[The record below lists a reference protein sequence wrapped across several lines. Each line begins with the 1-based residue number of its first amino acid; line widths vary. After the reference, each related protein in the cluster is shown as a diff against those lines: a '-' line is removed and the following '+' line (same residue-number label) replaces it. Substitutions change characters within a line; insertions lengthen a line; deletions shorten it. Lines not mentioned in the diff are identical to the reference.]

1 MAQIPLVADGL
12 LQGTT
17 AGAAGLAVGSSAW
30 FAWLADDAVRSFSFR
45 SPSGAYTARKEH
57 RQRGGVYWVAYRTA
71 AGRQHKVYLG
81 KGEELTP
88 ERLAEAAATLA
99 GRIIHA
105 AAGASPGRMDHGA
118 GGLPLLTTKLFVP
131 RPRPD
136 LVPRP
141 RLLTHLD
148 AGLDAGRC
156 SLLSAPAGAG
166 KTSLLAAW
174 LAQLDRPAAWLTLD
188 ERDQDAGQVLR
199 YLVAACQTIAPTC
212 GRGALAWL
220 EAPQPPPLEVVVTE
234 LVNDLAALPAPGVL
248 VLDDYHLV
256 RAPAVHG
263 AVAFLLDHLPPALH
277 LVIASREDPP
287 LPLPRLRARRQL
299 VEVRAADLGFRV
311 EEAAALLASGM
322 GLRLAEPQV
331 AVLVERTE
339 GWAAGLQLAG
349 LALRDRPDPA
359 AFVAAFTGGHRL
371 VADYLLAE
379 VLERQPAS
387 TRRFL
392 LATSVLDRLCAPLC
406 DALLAPDADPPD
418 AAPPTGGDSQG
429 ILEALERAN
438 LFLMPLDDER
448 VWYRYHHLLADALR
462 ARLAREAGAD
472 AAASLHRRAGAWFGR
487 EGLLPEAIGHALAG
501 EAAEDAATWIE
512 ALAPSMFATMSIH
525 QTLAAWLAA
534 LPEPVVRTR
543 PLLCLAQAWLLIH
556 RVELGPAAAW
566 TDAAARA
573 LPAADDDA
581 RPGRGAVAATR
592 AYLATVVPDTAPDQ
606 AIAWAERALADLAP
620 DDVAFRGIA
629 GISLGQAALA
639 LGQLDRAERAFA
651 EVAAAARAAGLV
663 QGSLTATTQQVNVQR
678 LRGARRQALATGR
691 AALAWASEHA
701 VPSTVGRLRTVLAEL
716 LLDEDDLTA
725 ALPLATEGLAAP
737 REFGNAPPLVL
748 LASLPLV
755 RLRLAQ
761 GDAAAAEAVLA
772 EVRPLVQHGPFAMVA
787 QLLEA
792 AEARVRLALGD
803 GAAAAAWAAAV
814 AWAAP
819 VEPMALADVLRF
831 GAAGVEA
838 AAVTPAQLLVA
849 QGRAT
854 GDAALLRQAERG
866 LEAAWQLAE
875 GHGLGWLR
883 LRVLILRA
891 LLADAVGDREAA
903 RGWLASA
910 VAAAEPEGVIRP
922 FLDEGEPMAAL
933 LADLRVAVRDGRGP
947 AGGASPASLGGLLAA
962 FGGQAPEPHR
972 TGLIEPLTERELEVL
987 RLLAAG
993 RSNAEMAAELFV
1005 EQSTVKTHLIHLY
1018 SKLGVHSRTQAVAR
1032 ARALRLLD

>member
-1 MAQIPLVADGL
+1 MTQIPSVTDGRLQGSAAGGADGL
-12 LQGTT
+12 V
-17 AGAAGLAVGSSAW
+17 VGSPAW
-30 FAWLADDAVRSFSFR
+30 FGWLADDGARSFSFR
-45 SPSGAYTARKEH
+45 SPAGGYTARKER
-57 RQRGGVYWVAYRTA
+57 RQRGGAYWVAYRTA

-81 KGEELTP
+81 KAEDLTP
-88 ERLAEAAATLA
+88 ERLNEVAAALARRIADSGGPVGEAAPAP
-99 GRIIHA
+99 G
-105 AAGASPGRMDHGA
+105 GGPGRTGQSTA
-118 GGLPLLTTKLFVP
+118 GLPLLATKLFVP

-141 RLLTHLD
+141 RLLARLD
-148 AGLDAGRC
+148 AGLDTCRC

-174 LAQLDRPAAWLTLD
+174 VDQLDRPVAWFTLD

-199 YLVAACQTIAPTC
+199 YLVAALQAIAPAC

-220 EAPQPPPLEVVVTE
+220 EAPRPPPPEVVVTG
-234 LVNDLAALPAPGVL
+234 LVNDLAALPGPGL
-248 VLDDYHLV
+248 LILDDYHVV
-256 RAPAVHG
+256 RASDVHAAV
-263 AVAFLLDHLPPALH
+263 VFLLDHLPPTLH

-287 LPLPRLRARRQL
+287 LPLPRLRARHQL
-299 VEVRAADLGFRV
+299 TEVRAADLGFSL
-311 EEAAALLASGM
+311 EEAAAFLGEGM
-322 GLRLAEPQV
+322 GLRLAEEDV
-331 AVLVERTE
+331 AALVERTE

-359 AFVAAFTGGHRL
+359 TFVAAFTGGHRL

-379 VLERQPAS
+379 VLDRQPAS

-406 DALLAPDADPPD
+406 DAVAPDA
-418 AAPPTGGDSQG
+418 GDSQG
-429 ILEALERAN
+429 VLEELERAN
-438 LFLMPLDDER
+438 VFLVPLDDER
-448 VWYRYHHLLADALR
+448 VWYRYHHLLADTLR
-462 ARLAREAGAD
+462 ARLAREAGAE
-472 AAASLHRRAGAWFGR
+472 AELHRRAGTWFGR

-501 EAAEDAATWIE
+501 DAAEDAATWIE
-512 ALAPSMFATMSIH
+512 ALMPRMFATMSIH
-525 QTLAAWLAA
+525 QPLAAWLAA
-534 LPEPVVRTR
+534 LPEPVVRAR

-556 RVELGPAAAW
+556 RVELESAAAW
-566 TDAAARA
+566 IDAAAHA
-573 LPAADDDA
+573 LPAADDA
-581 RPGRGAVAATR
+581 RPARGAVAATR
-592 AYLATVVPDTAPDQ
+592 AYMATVVPDAAPDH

-620 DDVAFRGIA
+620 DDVAFRGMA
-629 GISLGQAALA
+629 GLSLGQAALT

-691 AALAWASEHA
+691 SALAWASEHV

-725 ALPLATEGLAAP
+725 ALPLATEGLAAL

-761 GDAAAAEAVLA
+761 GDAAAAGTVLA

-792 AEARVRLALGD
+792 AEARVRLARGD
-803 GAAAAAWAAAV
+803 GAAAVAWATAV

-819 VEPMALADVLRF
+819 VEPAALADVLRF
-831 GAAGVEA
+831 GAAAVEA
-838 AAVTPAQLLVA
+838 AGVTPARVLVV

-854 GDAALLRQAERG
+854 GDGALLRRAERH

-875 GHGLGWLR
+875 GRGLGWLR

-891 LLADAVGDREAA
+891 LLADAQGDRAA
-903 RGWLASA
+903 ALGSLAAA
-910 VAAAEPEGVIRP
+910 VAQAEPEGVTRP

-933 LADLRVAVRDGRGP
+933 LAELRVAARDRRKP
-947 AGGASPASLGGLLAA
+947 AGGVSPASLGILLAA
-962 FGGQAPEPHR
+962 FPGQEPGRRR
-972 TGLIEPLTERELEVL
+972 TGLVEPLTERELQVL

-1005 EQSTVKTHLIHLY
+1005 EPSTVKTHLIHLY
-1018 SKLGVHSRTQAVAR
+1018 NKLGVHSRTQAVAH
-1032 ARALRLLD
+1032 ARALGLLD